1 MIIRNLAAPVLVSAL
16 AAACL
21 TILSAVPAQA
31 APLTFDCNAPADLA
45 TGMSNAAQMPPAI
58 SGTIT
63 PNRSRP
69 GRALPM
75 VGAQLVSP
83 DGQSEVGFVLTL
95 PEPTSLY
102 MDVALV
108 VRRGGQ
114 TDNRRVGQ
122 IDVRNPIPFRLFVDP
137 SGNANIEIQGRGF
150 NSGFVPIVTGSE
162 SVFCS
167 SGQFTFTNLR
177 FSD

>member
-1 MIIRNLAAPVLVSAL
+1 MTVRYCVPALLGAVGMAAS
-16 AAACL
+16 
-21 TILSAVPAQA
+21 AQA
-31 APLTFDCNAPADLA
+31 APLTFDCNAPSDTTSAIA
-45 TGMSNAAQMPPAI
+45 NAAQMPPAI

-63 PNRSRP
+63 PNRSRA

-75 VGAQLVSP
+75 VGAQLTSP
-83 DGQSEVGFVLTL
+83 DGQSEVGFVLSL
-95 PEPTSLY
+95 PTPDSLF

-108 VRRGGQ
+108 VRRGAQ

-167 SGQFTFTNLR
+167 SGQFTITNLR